1 MTYHIIRT
9 LWKLMSLLPMGVL
22 HFISDL
28 IYYPLY
34 YVARYRRKVVHTNL
48 TNAFPEKTEKEIV
61 QIEKKFY
68 SAFCDYIVEN
78 LKLMGMSPEKAK
90 KYLRFEGI
98 EEVEKIMNETG
109 KSCVLYIGHFFNW
122 EFITSIGLWFKNTDI
137 HFGTIY
143 HPLANKAMDRL
154 FIELR
159 EQYGAEGISMAQ
171 TLRRIM
177 QLQKEKKMY
186 LIGFIADQVPH
197 WEAIDYWMEF
207 FHQETPVFTGTEKI
221 ARRTES
227 CVFYLSMRRERRGHY
242 VATFHKMAEDAT
254 STKEHELTNMYY
266 HLLEEN
272 MKEHPELWLWT
283 HRRWKRT
290 KAKYQE
296 WNEKRIKRLKE
307 KTRKH
312 NVQIHTQTKA

>member
-22 HFISDL
+22 HFFSDL
-28 IYYPLY
+28 IYFPLY
-34 YVARYRRKVVHTNL
+34 YVARYRRKVVRTNL
-48 TNAFPEKTEKEIV
+48 TNAFPEKSEKEIT

-78 LKLMGMSPEKAK
+78 LKLMDMNPEKAK
-90 KYLRFEGI
+90 KYLRFENT
-98 EEVEKIMNETG
+98 EEVERVMNENG

-122 EFITSIGLWFKNTDI
+122 EFITSISLWFKNPDI

-159 EQYGAEGISMAQ
+159 EQYGAEAISMAQ

-177 QLQKEKKMY
+177 QLQKEGNPF
-186 LIGFIADQVPH
+186 LIGFIADQVPY
-197 WEAIDYWMEF
+197 WEAIGHWLEF
-207 FHQETPVFTGTEKI
+207 FHQETPVFTGAEKI
-221 ARRTES
+221 ARRING
-227 CVFYLSMRRERRGHY
+227 CVFYLAIHREKRGRY
-242 VATFHKMAEDAT
+242 VATFHKIAEDASNT
-254 STKEHELTNMYY
+254 EEFELTNRYY
-266 HLLEEN
+266 QLLEEN
-272 MKEHPELWLWT
+272 IRQSPELWLWT

-290 KAKYQE
+290 RKLYELVMASKRNKSVAKS
-296 WNEKRIKRLKE
+296 
-307 KTRKH
+307 
-312 NVQIHTQTKA
+312 